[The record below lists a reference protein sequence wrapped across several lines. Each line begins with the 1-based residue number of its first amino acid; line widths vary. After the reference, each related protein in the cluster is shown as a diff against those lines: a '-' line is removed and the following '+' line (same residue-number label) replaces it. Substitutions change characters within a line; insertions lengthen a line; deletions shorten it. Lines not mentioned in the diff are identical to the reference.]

1 MTPVR
6 RSPPLPGR
14 MSLPPPILVTT
25 PAELEAAV
33 AAMRRAGRLA
43 LDTESNSLYA
53 YHYRVCLIQ
62 ISTDNEDYLIDPLAL
77 ADLRPLGELVAQPG
91 LEVTMHAAENDILLL
106 RRDFGWRFAAVFD
119 TLWAARILGWR
130 EVGLASLLATHFGV
144 TLDKRLQ
151 RTNWGR
157 RPLTPEQIAY
167 ARLDTHFLL
176 PLRDRQE
183 AELRARDRWEE
194 AQEVFA
200 ELLTI
205 TWEEKERPGFWRL
218 PGVWQLEP
226 QQQAVL
232 KALFDWREETAARR
246 NVPPFKVLSNEAM
259 MALARHQPTTP
270 AALATTPG
278 LPRRLSPEQ
287 TRVLLRVIEQG
298 RRQPPPTP
306 PETERGQRPDR
317 QTLARFERLRAWRL
331 AAATRRGVEPDVV
344 LTNQVLMALARANPA
359 TLTELEATRLLG
371 PAKLHEYG
379 PEILEALRDTV

>member
-1 MTPVR
+1 
-6 RSPPLPGR
+6 
-14 MSLPPPILVTT
+14 MSLPPPVLVAT

-62 ISTDNEDYLIDPLAL
+62 ISTDEADYLIDPLAL
-77 ADLRPLGELVAQPG
+77 SDLRPLGALVAQPG

-130 EVGLASLLATHFGV
+130 QVGLASLLAAHFGV
-144 TLDKRLQ
+144 TLNKRLQ

-157 RPLTPEQIAY
+157 RPLTAEQIAY
-167 ARLDTHFLL
+167 AQLDTHFLL

-183 AELRARDRWEE
+183 AELRARGRWEE

-200 ELLTI
+200 GLLTI

-226 QQQAVL
+226 HQQAVL

-246 NVPPFKVLSNEAM
+246 DVPPFKVLSNEAM
-259 MALARHQPTTP
+259 VALARHQPATP
-270 AALATTPG
+270 AALAAIPD
-278 LPRRLSPEQ
+278 LPRRLPPEQ
-287 TRVLLRVIEQG
+287 ARVLLRVIEQG

-306 PETERGQRPDR
+306 PETEHGGRRPDHH
-317 QTLARFERLRAWRL
+317 TLARFDRLRAWRL
-331 AAATRRGVEPDVV
+331 AVAERRGVEPDVV
-344 LTNQVLMALARANPA
+344 LTNQTLMALARANPA
-359 TLTELEATRLLG
+359 SMTELEATRLLG
-371 PAKLHEYG
+371 PAKLHAYG
-379 PEILEALRDTV
+379 PEILQVLRNSA